1 MNNIIALKVPGVH
14 AAQAGLRQ
22 GERVRGAP
30 RGRARGA
37 AVPLRLVPE
46 VAHGCRAAAQVIIA
60 FLVNFHS
67 SKALVKQMRRG

>member
-67 SKALVKQMRRG
+67 SKALVKQTRRG